1 MFEKKKH
8 AILMVEDN
16 NSNHPLFTD
25 AFEAGGFVV
34 TIVPLVDEHF
44 VDDVINAKPD
54 IISMDIM
61 IATAG
66 LEPSHDGL
74 SALTL
79 LKADERTKHIPII
92 VLTSFFEESKVERA
106 KQEGAVDFIN
116 LQGHSITTI
125 PKIFKRYLEDPRHY
139 TPTHPTFRE
148 E

>member
-1 MFEKKKH
+1 
-8 AILMVEDN
+8 MVEDN
-16 NSNHPLFTD
+16 DSNHPLFTA
-25 AFEAGGFVV
+25 AFEADGFDVK
-34 TIVPLVDEHF
+34 IVPLVDDHF
-44 VDDVINAKPD
+44 VDDVANVKPN

-79 LKADERTKHIPII
+79 LKADERTRDIPVII
-92 VLTSFFEESKVERA
+92 LTSFFEETKVERA

-125 PKIFKRYLEDPRHY
+125 PKIFKRYLDDPKNY
-139 TPTHPTFRE
+139 NPTHPAFRE